1 MSCWANVSLASN
13 SQQTETNYLVL
24 NSEYDNSCFCSSR
37 SDHGFQLL
45 SDEVKLFAGYLVLVT
60 RYLLLVACYFLLVAR
75 YLLLVARYF
84 LLDARYFLLLAR
96 QKILKDFFL
105 SKSKQKVLYIDLY
118 RKFNL

>member
-84 LLDARYFLLLAR
+84 LLDARYFLLLA
-96 QKILKDFFL
+96 
-105 SKSKQKVLYIDLY
+105 
-118 RKFNL
+118 

>member
-60 RYLLLVACYFLLVAR
+60 RYLLLVA
-75 YLLLVARYF
+75 RYF